1 LIGQQLLNIDRV
13 GIGHRVVLLRLTSR
27 SFEGSRD
34 DRPVPRYD
42 APPAPMPHTP
52 LAWTQLHRWDLA
64 NMLVNDEGRRLAT
77 GFRCDFSGYGLNMAG
92 KKNPREWGS
101 IRKQPI
107 CCEQATDRCGDDAR
121 RQD

>member
-1 LIGQQLLNIDRV
+1 VPTDLTPMCALTSDSVAAQPVSALVVSLISRIVRRV
-13 GIGHRVVLLRLTSR
+13 GRLASL
-27 SFEGSRD
+27 D
-34 DRPVPRYD
+34 
-42 APPAPMPHTP
+42 
-52 LAWTQLHRWDLA
+52 HRWDLA